1 MTDLRQDFGGQA
13 HVRHHYGGQTVAGAL
28 VDGVMRVKHAPWLI
42 IGVWL
47 STLLMAIPLAI
58 VLHEQIGGHLG
69 SSMAAQAAADGV
81 NYDWW
86 NEFLAQTS
94 GVGVSFV
101 PAIIGFAAVMKNVS
115 TVADATAV
123 PTTIAIAVAG
133 YMLLSLFLSGG
144 VLDRL
149 ARDRNLGAAA
159 FFSACG
165 VYFVRFIRLGAIAS
179 AAYWALFFPYHEW
192 LFDGLYPAL
201 TAAITVERT
210 AFFIRLGLYAA
221 FALPLFACNI
231 LFDYAKIRAVVE
243 DRRSMIGA
251 IAASWRFIRRQP
263 LAVGALYAINAVVF
277 LLVIGAYYLMAP
289 GASADS
295 LAFAAGQ
302 LYIVLRVIVRL
313 LFAGSQTALFQG
325 RLAHA
330 RYVARPIPQWPDSPA
345 AEAIGPR

>member
-1 MTDLRQDFGGQA
+1 MSGPSG
-13 HVRHHYGGQTVAGAL
+13 HHAIGPSGAFI
-28 VDGVMRVKHAPWLI
+28 DGLNRVKRAPWLV

-47 STLLMAIPLAI
+47 STLLLAMPLAI
-58 VLHEQIGGHLG
+58 VLQEMIGAHLG
-69 SSMAAQAAADGV
+69 ASLAAQAAADGV

-101 PAIIGFAAVMKNVS
+101 PAILGFAAVIKNIS
-115 TVADATAV
+115 TVADASAM
-123 PTTIAIAVAG
+123 PTVIAIAVG
-133 YMLLSLFLSGG
+133 MYLGVSLFLAGG

-149 ARDRNLGAAA
+149 ARDRDLGAGA

-165 VYFVRFIRLGAIAS
+165 VYFVRFVRLGLIAS
-179 AAYWALFFPYHEW
+179 VVYWALFGPYHAW
-192 LFDGLYPAL
+192 LFDELYPAL
-201 TAAITVERT
+201 TADVTVERT
-210 AFFIRLGLYAA
+210 AFFIRLGLYAVFMVPLYA
-221 FALPLFACNI
+221 FNI

-251 IAASWRFIRRQP
+251 IVASWRFMRRNP
-263 LAVGALYAINAVVF
+263 VAVGAVYMINILVF
-277 LLVIGAYYLMAP
+277 LLVIGLYYLIAP
-289 GASADS
+289 GASADA
-295 LAFAAGQ
+295 LAFAIGQ

-313 LFAGSQTALFQG
+313 LFAASQTALFQG

-330 RYVARPIPQWPDSPA
+330 GYVARPIAKWPDSPA